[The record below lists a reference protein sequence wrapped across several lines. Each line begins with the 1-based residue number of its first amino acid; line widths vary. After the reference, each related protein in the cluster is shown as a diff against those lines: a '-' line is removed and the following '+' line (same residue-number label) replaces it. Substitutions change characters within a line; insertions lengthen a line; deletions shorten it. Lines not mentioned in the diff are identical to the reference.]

1 MCSGNPRL
9 SYDLKLTSFLG
20 AIQLA
25 LNVAARSDK
34 ANMALSWI
42 VDGRP
47 QEVNNSFLELDS
59 E

>member
-1 MCSGNPRL
+1 MRII
-9 SYDLKLTSFLG
+9 G

-47 QEVNNSFLELDS
+47 DEVGFTRLSCFYNLASSNLLF
-59 E
+59 